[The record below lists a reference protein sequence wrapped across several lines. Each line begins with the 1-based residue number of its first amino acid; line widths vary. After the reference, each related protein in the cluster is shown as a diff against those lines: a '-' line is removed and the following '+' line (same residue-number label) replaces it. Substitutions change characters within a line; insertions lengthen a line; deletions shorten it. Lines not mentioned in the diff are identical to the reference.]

1 MQMRRFS
8 NRAIQIELRFENDD
22 KATVSRGIPNIVT
35 EKEVTERTI
44 SSDGR
49 RMTVYVQLSMG
60 RDGIGQ
66 GTIGTLTLTAQA
78 SYVDQYDSRTNKVL
92 TPKKASRDV
101 RITLK
106 NRFVLPLFLLTLW
119 VNSVVGQTPSQD
131 DSLYRLPKPYC
142 TSLAV
147 IQNRS
152 PLQFEAVDVLLEPSG
167 RWPFLD
173 WKLRNNSAKT
183 VRRFVVVFKIR
194 TNVDRWKEVG
204 RGPAEYDIGV
214 GEKIDIIPPNAI
226 YSEARYKPATT
237 MPQGVRELLAVDKE
251 PDTKFIVVFAMI
263 RKVVFSDGSV
273 YEEDDDVFRNFW

>member
-1 MQMRRFS
+1 MNMK
-8 NRAIQIELRFENDD
+8 N
-22 KATVSRGIPNIVT
+22 VS
-35 EKEVTERTI
+35 
-44 SSDGR
+44 
-49 RMTVYVQLSMG
+49 
-60 RDGIGQ
+60 
-66 GTIGTLTLTAQA
+66 
-78 SYVDQYDSRTNKVL
+78 
-92 TPKKASRDV
+92 
-101 RITLK
+101 
-106 NRFVLPLFLLTLW
+106 RFVLPLFLLTLW

-251 PDTKFIVVFAMI
+251 SDTKFIVVFAMI